1 MTELPSSVRWQLW
14 IVAFGFFMQSLDTTI
29 VNTALPSMAKSLG
42 ESPLHMHMVIV
53 SYVLTVAIMLPA
65 SGWLADRVGVRNI
78 FFSAIIL
85 FTLGSLFCAQAATLD
100 QLVLARVLQGV
111 GGAMMVP
118 VGRLTVM
125 KIVPRAQ
132 YMAAMTFV
140 TLPGQVGPLLGPAL
154 GGLLVEYASWHWIFL
169 INIPV
174 GIIGAIATLWLMPN
188 YTLQTRRFDMFGFI
202 LLALGMATLTLA
214 LDGKKGLG
222 ISPLLLSALVVIGV
236 ASIVLYLWYARGND
250 NALFSL
256 NLFRNRTFSLGL
268 SGSFAG
274 RIGSGMLPF
283 MTPVFLQ
290 IGLGFTPFH
299 AGMMMIPM
307 VLGSMGMKRIVVQVV
322 NRFGYRRVL
331 MVATVGLA
339 LVSLLFMAVALAG
352 WYWLLPVVLFVQGMI
367 NSSRFSSMNTLTLKD
382 LPDDLASSGNSMLS
396 MVMQLSMSIGVT
408 LAGMLLGLFG
418 QQHISA
424 DAATTHQVFLYT
436 YLSMAVIIAL
446 PACLFPAFRMI
457 LQAMPLSPDIKGVS
471 REAMASRYYRQAV
484 PGDFGH
490 LHRAA
495 DQHAL
500 GGAHQF

>member
-85 FTLGSLFCAQAATLD
+85 FTLGSLLCAQAATLN

-174 GIIGAIATLWLMPN
+174 GIIGAIATLLLMPN
-188 YTLQTRRFDMFGFI
+188 YTLQTRRFDIVGFI

-222 ISPLLLSALVVIGV
+222 ISPLLLSALVVTGV
-236 ASIVLYLWYARGND
+236 AAIVLYLCYARGND

-268 SGSFAG
+268 GGSFSG

-331 MVATVGLA
+331 MVATLGLA

-352 WYWLLPVVLFVQGMI
+352 WYWLLPVVLFMQGMI

-382 LPDDLASSGNSMLS
+382 LPDDHASSGNSLLS

-424 DAATTHQVFLYT
+424 DGAATHQVFLYT
-436 YLSMAVIIAL
+436 YLCMAVIIAL
-446 PACLFPAFRMI
+446 PACIFSRV
-457 LQAMPLSPDIKGVS
+457 PDDTESNTAIARHKRS
-471 REAMASRYYRQAV
+471 E
-484 PGDFGH
+484 P
-490 LHRAA
+490 
-495 DQHAL
+495 
-500 GGAHQF
+500 